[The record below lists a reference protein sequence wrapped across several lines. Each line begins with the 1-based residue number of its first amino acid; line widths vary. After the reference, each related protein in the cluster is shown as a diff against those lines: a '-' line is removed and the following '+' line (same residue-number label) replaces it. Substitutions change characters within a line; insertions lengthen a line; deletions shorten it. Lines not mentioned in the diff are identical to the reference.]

1 MKNQFDMKPAHFY
14 PLWWNPWVEG
24 GLDFEKQ
31 VSISI
36 DNLACNEDADYKI
49 LFLAEPL
56 AILPTVSEGALKN
69 ADKFDRIYTFT
80 QSILDKYPTAKLFE
94 WGSSWLDF
102 KDLKLNKKPHIT
114 FVTSSK
120 SQTPG
125 HNLRLMIMR
134 ELNQIEEVNRMD
146 VYAHISPPFHERR
159 NDFFENAM
167 FHIATENS
175 RQKNYFTEKVID
187 CFASKTIPIYYGCP
201 NLGDWFD
208 MDGVITFTDVTDLR
222 KIFDRINEDYYHSRT
237 EVIEKNYEIAK
248 QFHSDNDV
256 VPRLTRM
263 IISDVKKYEHLCN

>member
-1 MKNQFDMKPAHFY
+1 MKPAHFY
-14 PLWWNPWVEG
+14 PLWWNPWVDG
-24 GLDFEKQ
+24 GLDFEQQ

-36 DNLACNEDADYKI
+36 DNLACNEKADYKI